1 MTTIG
6 TLRGT
11 AVLLSVLAVAACAQR
26 SDGGSPPSGA
36 PAPPGAELPGD
47 PASLVLRVEYT
58 GGFLPQ
64 ESALTRLPSYSVYAD
79 GRLITDGPVAAI
91 HPGAALPRLQVQV
104 LDAATVQGLADR
116 AMAAG
121 VAQDSDLGRPPI
133 ADSPSTRV
141 TLVTAEGTHVREVYA
156 LAGYVGE
163 EDALEGALTAEQRTG
178 RAQLRGLLTAL
189 GDLGQQPT
197 PEEQVPAEPY
207 AAEAVAAIARPWSAP
222 QGEAAQGS
230 TPEPVPWPGP
240 ALPGEPTG
248 GLPDLGCVTATGDE
262 GAAVLAAARSANART
277 PWSTPDGARWSVSFR
292 PLLPDESGCAD
303 LRD

>member
-1 MTTIG
+1 MTMIG

-11 AVLLSVLAVAACAQR
+11 AVLLLILAVAACAQR
-26 SDGGSPPSGA
+26 SEGGPPPSAA
-36 PAPPGAELPGD
+36 PAPPGADLPGD
-47 PASLVLRVEYT
+47 PTSLVLRVEYT

-64 ESALTRLPSYSVYAD
+64 ESALSRLPSYSLYAD

-91 HPGAALPRLQVQV
+91 HPGAALPQLQVQI
-104 LDAATVQGLADR
+104 LDAAAVQELADR

-163 EDALEGALTAEQRTG
+163 EDALEGDLTAEQRAR

-189 GDLGQQPT
+189 DLGRQAT
-197 PEEQVPAEPY
+197 PQGQVAVEPY
-207 AAEAVAAIARPWSAP
+207 AAEAVAVIARPWSAS
-222 QGEAAQGS
+222 QGETAQGS

-240 ALPGEPTG
+240 ALPGEPAG
-248 GLPDLGCVTATGDE
+248 GLPDLGCVTATGDV
-262 GAAVLAAARSANART
+262 GAAVLAAARSANALT
-277 PWSTPDGARWSVSFR
+277 PWSTPDGAWWSVSFR